1 MNSIALFWIVAAV
14 VFGVVES
21 MTVQLVSIWLCLA
34 SVVSA
39 VVGYFSNSLWATVVV
54 FVVVSLALL
63 VVTRPLINKKIAT
76 KIQPTNADRI
86 IGREAVVTE
95 KINPVE
101 NVGQIKI
108 DGQVWSAKSSEPISE
123 GETVRIEAIEGV
135 KAVVTK

>member
-39 VVGYFSNSLWATVVV
+39 VVGYLSNSLWATVVV

-63 VVTRPLINKKIAT
+63 VVTRPLVKKKIST